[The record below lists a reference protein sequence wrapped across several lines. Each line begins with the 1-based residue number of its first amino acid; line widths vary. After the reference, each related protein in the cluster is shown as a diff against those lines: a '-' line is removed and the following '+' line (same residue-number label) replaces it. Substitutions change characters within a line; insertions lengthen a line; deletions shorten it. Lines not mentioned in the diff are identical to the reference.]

1 MTLGRLKK
9 SLFKWIGLFMYHCFA
24 KYLPDN
30 KIPFIGKISKK
41 IREHTCRFFI
51 KAGKNVDICRN
62 ANWGL
67 NQIIIGDESGIG
79 RNFKCYRC
87 NLIIGS
93 HVLMA
98 PDVLIYGGSHKYKR
112 KGLRITEQG
121 MNPKTTLIIG
131 EDVWIAYGVTIT
143 GGCKHIGKGAVIG
156 ARAVVT
162 KDIPDYAVVVGNP
175 ARIISWR
182 E

>member
-1 MTLGRLKK
+1 MNLSGFKK
-9 SLFKWIGLFMYHCFA
+9 SFFKWMGLLIYHCLA
-24 KYLPDN
+24 KHLPDN
-30 KIPFIGKISKK
+30 KIPFVGVICKK
-41 IREHTCRFFI
+41 IRVQTCRLFI
-51 KAGKNVDICRN
+51 KTGKNIDICRN

-67 NQIIIGDESGIG
+67 NQITIGDGSGIG

-112 KGLRITEQG
+112 KEMKISEQG

-143 GGCKHIGKGAVIG
+143 GGCKQIGKGAVIG

-162 KDIPDYAVVVGNP
+162 KDIPDYAVVAGNP